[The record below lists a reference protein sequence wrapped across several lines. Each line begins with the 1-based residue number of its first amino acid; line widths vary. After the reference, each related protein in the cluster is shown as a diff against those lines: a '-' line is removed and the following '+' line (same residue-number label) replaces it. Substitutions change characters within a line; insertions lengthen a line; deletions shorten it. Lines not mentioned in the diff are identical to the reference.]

1 MGLTKGSTGVM
12 ARRRAP
18 QQRNDDDRPDV
29 PSPLHRPVML
39 AETLGL
45 LDPRPGDRVMDLTVG
60 TAGHALSLAGS
71 VGPQG
76 LLVAMDADPSALA
89 VAEGRLTESAPCPV
103 RMVHGRFSAAIELT
117 APQRFDVVLAD
128 LGVGTHQLS
137 DPARGLAFDSEARMD
152 MRFDPSRPGPS
163 AWDVV
168 NRMDEGELADLF
180 YQLGGERMSRPIA
193 SAICRRRSS
202 APIDTTADLCQ
213 LVKRVAARRTPRGK
227 TWRIHPA
234 TRALMALRIF
244 VNGEM
249 EELEALLE
257 ALPQL
262 LAPGG
267 RAAILS
273 YHSLEARLVKH
284 TWRRQAAEGTL
295 EVLTKR
301 AVKPSPEEIA
311 DNPGARS
318 AQLRAVRKT

>member
-1 MGLTKGSTGVM
+1 M
-12 ARRRAP
+12 
-18 QQRNDDDRPDV
+18 
-29 PSPLHRPVML
+29 
-39 AETLGL
+39 
-45 LDPRPGDRVMDLTVG
+45 
-60 TAGHALSLAGS
+60 
-71 VGPQG
+71 
-76 LLVAMDADPSALA
+76 
-89 VAEGRLTESAPCPV
+89 
-103 RMVHGRFSAAIELT
+103 
-117 APQRFDVVLAD
+117 VLAD

-168 NRMDEGELADLF
+168 NRMDEGELADLL